1 MWKIK
6 FYNEFIHLMIHIVP
20 LIILE
25 TVFYFSYITKIEN
38 DVFVSGL
45 NDSIKYAIQQ
55 LELPEYIIQ
64 EIKDYLNTTQI
75 LPELYQ
81 DMEDSYK
88 ARDENNNN
96 LKLRMFF
103 SLHLLFNMFIL
114 FVFVNP
120 LLNNKPKM
128 IFSYPWL
135 KKIAFSVFV
144 ILVMFLFEYF
154 FFVMVIQHYIITT
167 NAEMVYY
174 IASVINTL

>member
-114 FVFVNP
+114 FVFE
-120 LLNNKPKM
+120 
-128 IFSYPWL
+128 F
-135 KKIAFSVFV
+135 
-144 ILVMFLFEYF
+144 
-154 FFVMVIQHYIITT
+154 ITYT
-167 NAEMVYY
+167 
-174 IASVINTL
+174 